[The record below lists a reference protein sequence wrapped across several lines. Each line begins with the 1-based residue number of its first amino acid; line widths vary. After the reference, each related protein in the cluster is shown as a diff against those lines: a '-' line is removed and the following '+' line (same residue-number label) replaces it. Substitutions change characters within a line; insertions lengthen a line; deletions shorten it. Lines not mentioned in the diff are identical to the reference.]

1 MRLWR
6 TLQRAAAGFSRQ
18 SRARR
23 TEVRRSTLKRAPRGG
38 RMLAVL
44 ALVPVLLPAQ
54 EEQPTFKAEVKVVN
68 VLATVRDKRGAF
80 IRDLGKD
87 DFSVLENGRPQ
98 TIRYFSRETD
108 LPLTLGLM
116 IDTSMSQRR
125 VLEAERIASYTFLEQ
140 VLREKKDQVFIMQFD
155 LSPILRQELT
165 SSFLKLSD
173 ALQRVDAPR
182 MSDLLS
188 QTGGGTMLYDAMVKA
203 SKDIMQK
210 QTGRKGL
217 IVLTDGVD
225 TGSEATIADAI
236 EAAQRADTLIYSIL
250 FSDEG
255 YYGIFSGGANGR
267 SVLTRMSR
275 ETGGGFFEV
284 SKKQSL
290 DNIFAQLQE
299 ELRSQYNI
307 GYESDQPVSISEWRK
322 IQLTTHRKGLVV
334 QGRGRYWA
342 QR

>member
-1 MRLWR
+1 M
-6 TLQRAAAGFSRQ
+6 G
-18 SRARR
+18 RR
-23 TEVRRSTLKRAPRGG
+23 FHVCTQ
-38 RMLAVL
+38 
-44 ALVPVLLPAQ
+44 ALLGLLVLLPAPLQ
-54 EEQPTFKAEVKVVN
+54 PQDEQPTFKAEVKVVS
-68 VLATVRDKRGAF
+68 VLASVRNKKGAF

-108 LPLTLGLM
+108 LPVVLGLM
-116 IDTSMSQRR
+116 IDTSLSQKR
-125 VLEAERIASYTFLEQ
+125 VMEAERIASYTFLEQ

-173 ALQRVDAPR
+173 ALQRVDVPS
-182 MSDLLS
+182 MNDLQS
-188 QTGGGTMLYDAMVKA
+188 QTGGGTMLYDAVLKA
-203 SKDIMQK
+203 SREIMQP
-210 QTGRKGL
+210 QTGRKAL

-225 TGSEATIADAI
+225 TGSQASIADAI
-236 EAAQRADTLIYSIL
+236 EAAQKADTLIYSIL

-255 YYGIFSGGANGR
+255 YYGIFSGGADGR
-267 SVLTRMSR
+267 NVLVRMSR
-275 ETGGGFFEV
+275 DTGGGFFEV

-290 DNIFAQLQE
+290 DEIFTQLQE

-307 GYESDQPVSISEWRK
+307 GYVSDQPVSISEFRK
-322 IQLTTHRKGLVV
+322 IQLTTHQKGLTV
-334 QGRGRYWA
+334 QARPRYWA

>member
-1 MRLWR
+1 MRWG
-6 TLQRAAAGFSRQ
+6 RAISHIRGRAG
-18 SRARR
+18 RR
-23 TEVRRSTLKRAPRGG
+23 GRRPQDWSPAPL
-38 RMLAVL
+38 LAFL
-44 ALVPVLLPAQ
+44 AALVAVAPPRVAAQ

-87 DFSVLENGRPQ
+87 EFSVLENGRAQ
-98 TIRYFSRETD
+98 AIRYFSRETD
-108 LPLTLGLM
+108 LPLTLGVM
-116 IDTSMSQRR
+116 IDTSLSQKR
-125 VLEAERIASYTFLEQ
+125 VMEAERIASYSFLEH

-165 SSFLKLSD
+165 SSFLKLSE
-173 ALQRVDAPR
+173 ALERVDVPS
-182 MSDLLS
+182 MNDLRS
-188 QTGGGTMLYDAMVKA
+188 QTGGGTMLYDAMLKA
-203 SKDIMQK
+203 SREIMQK
-210 QTGRKGL
+210 QTGRKAL

-225 TGSEATIADAI
+225 TGSEATIMDAI

-255 YYGIFSGGANGR
+255 YYGIFSGGADGR
-267 SVLTRMSR
+267 AVLMRMSR

-290 DNIFAQLQE
+290 DGIFAQIQE

-307 GYESDQPVSISEWRK
+307 GYESDQPVSVSEWRK
-322 IQLTTHRKGLVV
+322 LQVTTHRKGLAV
-334 QGRGRYWA
+334 QARGRYWA